1 MRHVSYKSTGHG
13 FRRCMIIG
21 FLRDWARFKWARRNN
36 WREEKIIDFF
46 ILFDSQENHFPPNY
60 VNLRENLEHY
70 VCPGY
75 ISYRAR
81 NSNLR
86 WFFGLLFFFN
96 QKETENAI
104 LSRHTSVLH
113 HFNLYHLSVRS
124 FLCSTLA
131 APYQQQKKAHTN
143 ERMEDKRRIYR

>member
-21 FLRDWARFKWARRNN
+21 FLRDWARLKWARRKN

-60 VNLRENLEHY
+60 VNLRENLKHY

-86 WFFGLLFFFN
+86 WFFGLLFFLTKKK
-96 QKETENAI
+96 QKMQYLAVTQVFSII
-104 LSRHTSVLH
+104 LIFIIWAYVL
-113 HFNLYHLSVRS
+113 FSVR
-124 FLCSTLA
+124 LW
-131 APYQQQKKAHTN
+131 QHRINNKKSAH
-143 ERMEDKRRIYR
+143 ERTDGR